1 MLKYTCTAILVVFWL
16 ESCDYVTVLWSLDIQ
31 TEKLLNQNKFFEW
44 KQNFW
49 MKIRFLN
56 EFFKIILQK
65 SKLLNPV
72 MIFQSK
78 TSYWICF
85 IIA

>member
-1 MLKYTCTAILVVFWL
+1 MLKYTCTAILVIFWL

-56 EFFKIILQK
+56 GNSFYEWRSDFWMRLTF
-65 SKLLNPV
+65 LNENEV
-72 MIFQSK
+72 FELN
-78 TSYWICF
+78 
-85 IIA
+85 